1 MLRNYWLTALRN
13 LSRHRLYAAINI
25 IGLALGLAAVILIG
39 LYLRDEF
46 SYDHWIPGYRQ
57 VYRVALQLQFGN
69 LREPPSAGAAA
80 PAAGWLKQ
88 DFPQIAAAGRMQADD
103 RVLRR
108 GITSERGIVSDRGVE
123 SERVRIYWTDPEL
136 FDVLPLP
143 ALSGNP
149 RRALE
154 QPDGLVLTERMARR
168 FFGRADPIG
177 ETLDLDGTQPFRV
190 GAVLRNL
197 PTETHLDSEIF
208 LSSSSPVSALPPV
221 SAPIPRNTAFDAL
234 TSALT
239 YVRLRPGSDPRAL
252 ARALPAM
259 ILRHVQVPRGPNGA
273 PLFPLPRILLQPL
286 TDIHFVPAGLHAMKP
301 ASSLTADY
309 ALGAVGALIVLIAV
323 FNFVNLMTAR
333 AARRAVE
340 VGVRKVAGASRGDLL
355 RQFLGESLLAA
366 VLAGIVAVALTELLV
381 PWLNALLSRQIVFAW
396 WREPDTAGAIAV
408 LILATGLLGGL
419 YPALV
424 LAGFPPTA
432 VLRGGPLPPQGRAVV
447 RRSLVV
453 AQFAILIGLIFTTVV
468 VYRQLRFSTNE
479 SLRFDAD
486 QVLAIRTDCRNALQ
500 NEIRAL
506 PGVRS
511 AACTNVLFGVTGG
524 ITSVIAVPHQLQ
536 PPYALLIANV
546 DTGLLELLGV
556 RPLAGRFF
564 SDAHP
569 ADLTQP
575 VVGPPYQFLGAGGTL
590 VINETAAR
598 RLGFASAQAA
608 VGHTATV
615 PGLRG
620 GASLPIIGVAPDMR
634 LQGVRNEVLPTFYRL
649 QHEYS
654 YLLVKLAGR
663 QIPETLSAID
673 GLWQRLGTGQPI
685 DRSFLDSDIQAL
697 YLDVTREAEVLS
709 GCAALAIF
717 IACLGLFGLA
727 AFMAEQRTREIGVRK
742 AMGATTG
749 DILRLLLW
757 QFSQPVVIANV
768 VAWPVAGYLMSRWL
782 RGFYYH
788 VALSW
793 WLFAAAG
800 AAALTVALAT
810 VGAHAY
816 AVARERPVSALR
828 YE

>member
-1 MLRNYWLTALRN
+1 MLRSYLISAWRN
-13 LSRHRLYAAINI
+13 LAGNRLHAGINI
-25 IGLALGLAAVILIG
+25 AGLALGLAAAILIG
-39 LYLRDEF
+39 LYLQDEF

-69 LREPPSAGAAA
+69 LRQPPSAGAAA
-80 PAAGWLKQ
+80 PAAAWLQQ

-108 GITSERGIVSDRGVE
+108 GAESQRVE
-123 SERVRIYWTDPEL
+123 IYWADPEL

-143 ALSGNP
+143 ALSGDP
-149 RRALE
+149 RRVLE
-154 QPDGLVLTERMARR
+154 QPDGLVLTRRMARR

-177 ETLDLDGTQPFRV
+177 QTLDLDGTRPFRV
-190 GAVLRNL
+190 GAVLEDL

-208 LSSSSPVSALPPV
+208 LSSRSAASSLPPA
-221 SAPIPRNTAFDAL
+221 SAPLPRNMAFDAL
-234 TSALT
+234 TRTLT

-273 PLFPLPRILLQPL
+273 PIFPLPRMLLQPL
-286 TDIHFVPAGLHAMKP
+286 TGIHFVPAGLHAMKP
-301 ASSLTADY
+301 ASSRTADY

-340 VGVRKVAGASRGDLL
+340 VGVRKVAGAGRADLL
-355 RQFLGESLLAA
+355 CQFLGESLLAA
-366 VLAGIVAVALTELLV
+366 LLAGVVAVALTELLV
-381 PWLNALLSRQIVFAW
+381 PWLDALLSRQIAFTW
-396 WREPDTAGAIAV
+396 WREPGTAGAIVA
-408 LILATGLLGGL
+408 LMLATGLLGGL

-424 LAGFPPTA
+424 LAGFRPTA
-432 VLRGGPLPPQGRAVV
+432 VLRGGPLSPGSDTIV
-447 RRSLVV
+447 RKGLVV
-453 AQFAILIGLIFTTVV
+453 VQFAILVGLILTTIVL
-468 VYRQLRFSTNE
+468 YRQLRFSTNG

-486 QVLAIRTDCRNALQ
+486 QVLAIRTDCRDALP

-511 AACTNVLFGVTGG
+511 AACTNVLFGVSGG
-524 ITSVIAVPHQLQ
+524 VTSVIAAPHQLQ
-536 PPYALLIANV
+536 SPYAMMIANV
-546 DTGLLELLGV
+546 DSGLLELLGV
-556 RPLAGRFF
+556 KPLAGRFF
-564 SDAHP
+564 SEAHP
-569 ADLTQP
+569 SDRAQP
-575 VVGPPYQFLGAGGTL
+575 APTGPEDSHPLIQLLGTGGAA

-598 RLGFASAQAA
+598 KLGFVSPQAA
-608 VGHTATV
+608 VGHIATV
-615 PGLRG
+615 PGSG
-620 GASLPIIGVAPDMR
+620 GGTRLPIIGVAPDMR
-634 LQGVRNEVLPTFYRL
+634 LQGVRNEVLPTFFRL
-649 QHEYS
+649 QHQYS

-663 QIPETLSAID
+663 QIPETLTAID
-673 GLWQRLGTGQPI
+673 GLWQKLGKGQAI

-697 YLDVTREAEVLS
+697 YLDVTREAQVLAA
-709 GCAALAIF
+709 CAALAIF

-727 AFMAEQRTREIGVRK
+727 AFAAEQRTREIGVRK
-742 AMGATTG
+742 AMGAATG

-757 QFSQPVVIANV
+757 QFSQPVLIANL
-768 VAWPVAGYLMSRWL
+768 VAWPVAGYLLSRWL

-793 WLFAAAG
+793 WWFAAAG
-800 AAALTVALAT
+800 AAALAVALAT

-816 AVARERPVSALR
+816 AVARERPVKALR